1 MIRGTT
7 PTFIL
12 KLKNKD
18 GTPSEVNLN
27 EANNIYFT
35 ISQGQKSITKTGNDL
50 EIENGNTV
58 LVFLSQTESLSL
70 KEKQLTEIQLN
81 WTYDDSEGNVR
92 RAATKVRAIELDKQ
106 LYKEEIQ

>member
-18 GTPSEVNLN
+18 GTPSSINLS
-27 EANNIYFT
+27 EANNVYFT
-35 ISQGQKSITKTGNDL
+35 IAQGGKTITKTSED
-50 EIENGNTV
+50 IDIDGNTV
-58 LVFLSQTESLSL
+58 YVFLDQKESLSL
-70 KEKQLTEIQLN
+70 KEGIKTEIQLN
-81 WTYDDSEGNVR
+81 WTYNDATGVIK
-92 RAATKVRAIELDKQ
+92 RAATKVREVALDKQ

>member
-18 GTPSEVNLN
+18 GTPSTINLA
-27 EANNIYFT
+27 EANSVYFT
-35 ISQGQKSITKTGNDL
+35 IAQGGKTITKTSED
-50 EIENGNTV
+50 IDIDGNTV
-58 LVFLSQTESLSL
+58 YVFLNQKESLSL
-70 KEKQLTEIQLN
+70 KEAIKTEIQLN
-81 WTYDDSEGNVR
+81 WTYNDVTGVTK
-92 RAATKVRAIELDKQ
+92 RAATKVREVALDKQ

>member
-18 GTPSEVNLN
+18 GTPSSIDLS
-27 EANNIYFT
+27 EANNVYFT
-35 ISQGQKSITKTGNDL
+35 IAQGGKTITKTSED
-50 EIENGNTV
+50 IDIDGNTV
-58 LVFLSQTESLSL
+58 YVFLDQKESLSL
-70 KEKQLTEIQLN
+70 KEGIKTEIQLN
-81 WTYDDSEGNVR
+81 WTYDDATGVTK
-92 RAATKVRAIELDKQ
+92 RAATKVREVALDKQ

>member
-18 GTPSEVNLN
+18 GTPSTIDLS
-27 EANNIYFT
+27 EANNVYFT
-35 ISQGQKSITKTGNDL
+35 IAQGGKSITKTSED
-50 EIENGNTV
+50 IDIDGNTV
-58 LVFLSQTESLSL
+58 YVFLNQKESLSL
-70 KEKQLTEIQLN
+70 KDSIKTEVQLN
-81 WTYDDSEGNVR
+81 WTYNDPTGVTK
-92 RAATKVRAIELDKQ
+92 RAATKVREVALDKQ

>member
-7 PTFIL
+7 PTFTL

-18 GTPSEVNLN
+18 GTPSEINLN

-35 ISQGQKSITKTGNDL
+35 ISQGQKPIVKSGEDI

-58 LVFLSQTESLSL
+58 LVFLTQKESLSL
-70 KEKQLTEIQLN
+70 KEKQKTEIQLN
-81 WTYDDSEGNVR
+81 WTYNDADGRTR
-92 RAATKVRAIELDKQ
+92 RAATKVREIELDKQ
-106 LYKEEIQ
+106 LYKEEI